1 MKTAYLLLSLPLI
14 LLTLSCGNK
23 DKDGKKDDVLTS
35 EGILVTDFAPYKDN
49 ANTAINTVS
58 LEGNVLS
65 MNVSYSGGC
74 EEHEF
79 TLLGSKMISKS
90 LPPQRGIT
98 LYHQNNNDS
107 CRELITEDLAFDI
120 SDFAYG
126 EKEIVLI
133 LKDWKE
139 SISYTLK

>member
-1 MKTAYLLLSLPLI
+1 MKTTYLLLSLPLI
-14 LLTLSCGNK
+14 LLAISCGNK
-23 DKDGKKDDVLTS
+23 DKDGKKDDVVTS
-35 EGILVTDFAPYKDN
+35 KGILVTDFSAYKDN
-49 ANTAINTVS
+49 ANTTINTVS
-58 LEGNVLS
+58 LEENVLS

-98 LYHQNNNDS
+98 LYHKSNNDS

-126 EKEIVLI
+126 DKEIVLI
-133 LKDWKE
+133 LKDWKDR
-139 SISYTLK
+139 ISYTLK